1 MTSRIEQAL
10 QEMPNA
16 VCDYLAPIFLSR
28 DFDAT
33 LSPEQFSDLQ
43 GLTGL
48 ADEELR
54 LSLLPLAAALAH
66 TPLSQFNV
74 GALARGTSGK
84 IYFGANIEFDGVQLG
99 QTIHAEQCAIS
110 HAWMKGETG
119 IKDVTVNY
127 SPCGHCRQFMNE
139 LTTAQVLEIQLPERS
154 PMSLQEYLPDSF
166 GPADLG
172 IEAGLMSTTDHGYSS
187 SDQDPL
193 IQHALLA
200 LNKSYAP
207 YTKNWSGVALKL
219 TNGRIFLGA
228 YAENAAFNPSLPP
241 LQVALLQLIIAN
253 QSLDDIESAALVE
266 MSSGTISHLACSQST
281 LEAINPDATLAY
293 LSL

>member
-10 QEMPNA
+10 QEMPK
-16 VCDYLAPIFLSR
+16 VVSDFLAPIFLNR

-33 LSPEQFSDLQ
+33 LSTEQFAELQ
-43 GLTGL
+43 TITGL
-48 ADEELR
+48 ADDELR
-54 LSLLPLAAALAH
+54 LALLPLAAALAY
-66 TPLSQFNV
+66 TPLSKFNV

-139 LTTAQVLEIQLPERS
+139 LTTSQTLQIQLPERA

-166 GPADLG
+166 GPGDLG
-172 IEAGLMSTTDHGYSS
+172 IDAGLMSSVNHELTSQDS
-187 SDQDPL
+187 DPL
-193 IQHALLA
+193 IQHALSA
-200 LNKSYAP
+200 LNRSHAP
-207 YTKNWSGVALKL
+207 YTHNLSGVALKL
-219 TNGRIFLGA
+219 KNGRIFTGA

-241 LQVALLQLIIAN
+241 LQVALAQLLIAQ
-253 QSLDDIESAALVE
+253 QSLDDIEAGALVE
-266 MSSGTISHLACSQST
+266 MSSGTISHLACTQST

>member
-10 QEMPNA
+10 QEMPK
-16 VCDYLAPIFLSR
+16 VVSDFLAPIFLNR

-33 LSPEQFSDLQ
+33 LSTEQFAELQ
-43 GLTGL
+43 TITGL
-48 ADEELR
+48 ADDELR
-54 LSLLPLAAALAH
+54 LALLPLAAALAY
-66 TPLSQFNV
+66 TPLSKFNV

-139 LTTAQVLEIQLPERS
+139 LTTSQTLQIQLPERD

-166 GPADLG
+166 GPGDLG
-172 IEAGLMSTTDHGYSS
+172 IDAGLMSSVNHELTSQDS
-187 SDQDPL
+187 DPL
-193 IQHALLA
+193 IQHALSA
-200 LNKSYAP
+200 LNRSHAP
-207 YTKNWSGVALKL
+207 YTHNLSGVALKL
-219 TNGRIFLGA
+219 KNGRIFTGA

-241 LQVALLQLIIAN
+241 LQVALAQLLIAQ
-253 QSLDDIESAALVE
+253 QSLDEIEAGALVE
-266 MSSGTISHLACSQST
+266 MSSGTISHLACTQST

>member
-10 QEMPNA
+10 QEMPK
-16 VCDYLAPIFLSR
+16 VVSDFLAPIFLNR

-33 LSPEQFSDLQ
+33 LSTEQFAELQ
-43 GLTGL
+43 TITGL
-48 ADEELR
+48 ADDELR
-54 LSLLPLAAALAH
+54 LALLPLAAALAY
-66 TPLSQFNV
+66 TPLSKFNV

-139 LTTAQVLEIQLPERS
+139 LTTSQTLQIQLPERD

-166 GPADLG
+166 GPGDLG
-172 IEAGLMSTTDHGYSS
+172 IDAGLMSSVNHELTSQDS
-187 SDQDPL
+187 DPL
-193 IQHALLA
+193 IQHALSA
-200 LNKSYAP
+200 LNRSHAP
-207 YTKNWSGVALKL
+207 YTHNLSGVALKL
-219 TNGRIFLGA
+219 KNGRIFTGA

-241 LQVALLQLIIAN
+241 LQVALAQLLIAQ
-253 QSLDDIESAALVE
+253 QSLDDIEAGALVE
-266 MSSGTISHLACSQST
+266 MSSGTISHLACTQST

>member
-10 QEMPNA
+10 QEMPK
-16 VCDYLAPIFLSR
+16 VVSDFLAPIFLNR

-33 LSPEQFSDLQ
+33 LSTEQFAELQ
-43 GLTGL
+43 TITGL
-48 ADEELR
+48 ADDELR
-54 LSLLPLAAALAH
+54 LALLPLAAALAY
-66 TPLSQFNV
+66 TPLSKFNV

-139 LTTAQVLEIQLPERS
+139 LTTSQTLQIQLPERA

-166 GPADLG
+166 GPGDLG
-172 IEAGLMSTTDHGYSS
+172 IDAGLMSSVNHELTSQDS
-187 SDQDPL
+187 DPL
-193 IQHALLA
+193 IQHALSA
-200 LNKSYAP
+200 LNRSHAP
-207 YTKNWSGVALKL
+207 YTHNLSGVALKL
-219 TNGRIFLGA
+219 KNGRIFTGA

-241 LQVALLQLIIAN
+241 LQVALAQLLIAQ
-253 QSLDDIESAALVE
+253 QSIDDIEAGALVE
-266 MSSGTISHLACSQST
+266 MSSGTISHLACTQST

>member
-10 QEMPNA
+10 QQMPKA
-16 VCDYLAPIFLSR
+16 VYDYLAPTLLSK

-33 LSPEQFSDLQ
+33 LSPAQFADLQ
-43 GLTGL
+43 ALTGL
-48 ADEELR
+48 ADDELR
-54 LSLLPLAAALAH
+54 LSLLPLAAALAY

-74 GALARGTSGK
+74 GALARGTSGTL
-84 IYFGANIEFDGVQLG
+84 YFGANIEFDGVQLG

-139 LTTAQVLEIQLPERS
+139 LTTSQVLQVQLPERD

-172 IEAGLMSTTDHGYSS
+172 IDARLMATTDHGYR
-187 SDQDPL
+187 SDDVDPL
-193 IQHALLA
+193 IQHALGA

-207 YTKNWSGVALKL
+207 YTNNLSGVALKL
-219 TNGRIFLGA
+219 TNGKVFVGA

-241 LQVALLQLIIAN
+241 LQVALAQLIVAQ
-253 QSLDDIESAALVE
+253 QSLETIESAALVE

-281 LEAINPDATLAY
+281 LEAINPDATFAY
-293 LSL
+293 LTL